1 LAVEWKRNI
10 LVVASETA
18 TSPEFLDALS
28 ERAREQP
35 TAFSLVCPVTPGG
48 RGVRDQADLD
58 AVVERIREEG
68 LEVAF
73 AVLGPANP
81 SEAVE
86 DVYDRRL
93 HDEIIISTLPPGSS
107 RWLALGA
114 PQQIQR
120 RTGATVRHLVGSGSR
135 TFC

>member
-1 LAVEWKRNI
+1 MDWKRNI

-18 TSPEFLDALS
+18 SSPEFLDALS

-35 TAFSLVCPVTPGG
+35 TAFSLVCPVAPSG
-48 RGVRDQADLD
+48 RGVRDQADLE
-58 AVVERIREEG
+58 AVVARIREEG
-68 LEVAF
+68 LEVAS
-73 AVLGPANP
+73 ASLGPPNP
-81 SEAVE
+81 CEAVE
-86 DVYDRRL
+86 DVFDREY
-93 HDEIIISTLPPGSS
+93 HDEIIVSTLPPGSS
-107 RWLALGA
+107 RWLASGA

>member
-18 TSPEFLDALS
+18 SSPEFLDALS

-35 TAFSLVCPVTPGG
+35 TAFSLVCPVAPSG
-48 RGVRDQADLD
+48 GVRDQADLD
-58 AVVERIREEG
+58 AVVERMREEG
-68 LEVAF
+68 LEVAL
-73 AVLGPANP
+73 ATLGPANP
-81 SEAVE
+81 CEAVE
-86 DVYDRRL
+86 DVYDRRE
-93 HDEIIISTLPPGSS
+93 HDEIIVSTLPPGSS